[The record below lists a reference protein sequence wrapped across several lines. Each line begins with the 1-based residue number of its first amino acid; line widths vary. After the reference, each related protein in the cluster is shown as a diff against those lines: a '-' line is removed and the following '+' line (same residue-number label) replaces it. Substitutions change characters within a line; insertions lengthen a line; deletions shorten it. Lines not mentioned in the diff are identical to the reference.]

1 MIVDTLGFDS
11 LNEAMSEKFY
21 ITTAIAYVNAAPHI
35 GHAME
40 FVQADV
46 LARFHGLKGDDVF
59 FMTGTDE
66 HGTKL
71 VETAM
76 RAIKTPH
83 ELVDENALLFENLCK
98 LLDVDYDKFIRT
110 SDESH
115 KRGAQKLWKKLVDAG
130 DIYKDTYEGLYCVG
144 CEAFAMEKDL
154 VEGKCP
160 NHNKEPEILK
170 EENYFFRLSKYSEQI
185 GDLIKSDKLKIVP
198 LARKHEIL
206 QVIKDG
212 LRDVSFSR
220 PRSVLNWGVDVPDD
234 PDQVMYVWCDALSNY
249 ITGVDYEG
257 EGEQFKKYWPANVQ
271 LIGKDILRFHAAI
284 WIGML
289 LSAKLATPENIYV
302 HGFVTSEGKKMS
314 KTLGNVV
321 DPAMYGK
328 KYGADALRYYLLRE
342 IPTTEDGD
350 FSKDRFEVLYASELA
365 NNIGNLV
372 SRVLAMTG
380 KYFDGKVPKSG
391 EGYELL
397 TQQVME
403 AWAVY
408 ESAIDDFDLKKA
420 LEKVAQL
427 ADVANKYTEDTKPW
441 VLAKDETSK
450 LAEVLYNLLEII
462 RHLAYM
468 LLPFLP
474 IASAKILGYLGL
486 SEEEFKYDEI
496 KSWGLLKVDSQTTK
510 AEPLFARIEVAE

>member
-1 MIVDTLGFDS
+1 
-11 LNEAMSEKFY
+11 
-21 ITTAIAYVNAAPHI
+21 
-35 GHAME
+35 HAME
-40 FVQADV
+40 FVQADA
-46 LARFHGLKGDDVF
+46 LARFHRLKGDDVF

-71 VETAM
+71 VQAAEKAG
-76 RAIKTPH
+76 KTPQR
-83 ELVDENALLFENLCK
+83 LADENAVLFEDICK
-98 LLDVDYDKFIRT
+98 LLTVDYDYFIRT
-110 SDESH
+110 SNEDH
-115 KRGAQKLWKKLVDAG
+115 MRGAQKLWKKLVEAG

-144 CEAFAMEKDL
+144 CEAFVLEKDL
-154 VEGKCP
+154 ASGKCP

-198 LARKHEIL
+198 DSRKHEIL

-249 ITGVDYEG
+249 ITGVDYEN
-257 EGEQFKKYWPANVQ
+257 EGEQFKKYWPADVHV
-271 LIGKDILRFHAAI
+271 IGKDILRFHAAI

-289 LSAKLATPENIYV
+289 LSAKLYLPKRIYV
-302 HGFVTSEGKKMS
+302 HGFVTCEGKKMS

-321 DPAMYGK
+321 DPVEYAQ
-328 KYGADALRYYLLRE
+328 KYGTDALRYYLLRE

-350 FSKDRFEVLYASELA
+350 FSQDRFEILYGSELA

-380 KYFDGKVPKSG
+380 KYFDGKVPRAG

-397 TQQVME
+397 AQQVDE
-403 AWAVY
+403 TWVSY
-408 ESAIDDFDLKKA
+408 EKAIGDFDLKKA
-420 LEKVAQL
+420 LERTAQL
-427 ADVANKYTEDTKPW
+427 ADLANKYVEDTKPW
-441 VLAKDETSK
+441 VLAKDQPEK
-450 LAEVLYNLLEII
+450 LAEVMYNLLEMI
-462 RHLAYM
+462 RHIAYL

-474 IASAKILGYLGL
+474 AASAKILDYLGL
-486 SEEEFKYDEI
+486 MDAKPGYEKI
-496 KSWGLLKVDSQTTK
+496 KSWGILKAGSQTTK
-510 AEPLFARIEVAE
+510 AEPLFARIESE